1 MKTRVLAMAIV
12 VLALFHTSANSQW
25 LKLKVPGTPRNA
37 DGTPNLSAPAPR
49 TADGKVDLS
58 GVWRATNGGFIGNLA
73 RAGGVQAP
81 FLPEAEKVY
90 RERVANSGLDRP
102 SGKCLPKSVPDGM
115 TLRPYPFKIV
125 QTPTVTLM
133 LYEIFVAYR
142 QIHTDGRGLPER
154 RDPNWYGYSVGRWDK
169 DTFIVETVGITERT
183 WLDDSGYPHSDDMKI
198 TERIQ
203 RPDFGRMTIEFTFD
217 DPKTYSKPWTVTIP
231 FDLMADTELLE
242 YVCENEKDIPHMPF
256 KDAAK

>member
-1 MKTRVLAMAIV
+1 MNDVEDRLRRAMRPIDPPAGFAERVL
-12 VLALFHTSANSQW
+12 
-25 LKLKVPGTPRNA
+25 
-37 DGTPNLSAPAPR
+37 
-49 TADGKVDLS
+49 
-58 GVWRATNGGFIGNLA
+58 RA
-73 RAGGVQAP
+73 
-81 FLPEAEKVY
+81 
-90 RERVANSGLDRP
+90 
-102 SGKCLPKSVPDGM
+102 
-115 TLRPYPFKIV
+115 
-125 QTPTVTLM
+125 
-133 LYEIFVAYR
+133 
-142 QIHTDGRGLPER
+142 LPER

-203 RPDFGRMTIEFTFD
+203 RVDFGQMTIEFTFD